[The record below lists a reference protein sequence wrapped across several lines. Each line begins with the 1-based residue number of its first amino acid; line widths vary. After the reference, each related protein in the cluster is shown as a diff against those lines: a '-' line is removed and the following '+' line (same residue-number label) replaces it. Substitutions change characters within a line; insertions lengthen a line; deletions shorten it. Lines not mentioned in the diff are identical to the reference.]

1 MQQQCSCFRT
11 TFLNICISKF
21 YSKTILAINV
31 NAKQVKIPLL
41 EKLQTPL
48 IIVNFKTYLE
58 ATGEKAVELAK
69 KAEKVSLETK
79 VSVGVA
85 PQFTDIATVAKTA
98 KIPVFAQHID
108 QIQPG
113 SHTGYVLAEA
123 VKETGAIGTLINH
136 SERQLKL
143 SDIDAIIKITRQKN
157 LVSVVCANNPNIS
170 AAVASLKPDIIA
182 IEPPELIG
190 TGIPVS
196 KAKPEVITDTIRL
209 VREINKKIVILC
221 GAGISRG
228 EDVKAALKLGTQ
240 GVLVASGIV
249 KAKDPYIVLREF
261 AEATRV

>member
-1 MQQQCSCFRT
+1 M
-11 TFLNICISKF
+11 
-21 YSKTILAINV
+21 
-31 NAKQVKIPLL
+31 
-41 EKLQTPL
+41 

-79 VSVGVA
+79 ISIGVA
-85 PQFTDIATVAKTA
+85 PQSTDIATVAKTA

-108 QIQPG
+108 PIQPG

>member
-1 MQQQCSCFRT
+1 M
-11 TFLNICISKF
+11 
-21 YSKTILAINV
+21 
-31 NAKQVKIPLL
+31 
-41 EKLQTPL
+41 

-79 VSVGVA
+79 VSIGVA

-108 QIQPG
+108 AIQQG
-113 SHTGYVLAEA
+113 SHTGHVLAEA

-143 SDIDAIIKITRQKN
+143 SDIDAIIKMTRQKN
-157 LVSVVCANNPNIS
+157 LVSVVCANNPNVS

-209 VREINKKIVILC
+209 VREIDEKVVILC
-221 GAGISRG
+221 GAGITRG

>member
-1 MQQQCSCFRT
+1 
-11 TFLNICISKF
+11 
-21 YSKTILAINV
+21 
-31 NAKQVKIPLL
+31 LL
-41 EKLQTPL
+41 KKLQTPL

-113 SHTGYVLAEA
+113 SHTGYILAEA

-143 SDIDAIIKITRQKN
+143 SDIDAIIKITRQRN
-157 LVSVVCANNPNIS
+157 LVSVVCANNPDIS

-209 VREINKKIVILC
+209 VRQINEKVVILC

-249 KAKDPYIVLREF
+249 KAKDPYTVLREF